1 MDLDLKT
8 IFTIFHLLGIA
19 IGVGGA
25 FASDLIFLT
34 SIKDKKITFTEFRFI
49 SIGGKMVWTGVF
61 ILIISG
67 TLLFIL
73 DPVRLLVSS
82 KFQAKMTII
91 AVIIL
96 NGIIFHVLHIPKIKR
111 HRNEHLPSSD
121 EFIRNRALI
130 GAGGA
135 ISMVSWLSA
144 LVLGGWRGFPFSYT
158 QTITVYI
165 AMIIFAIIISYL
177 VRHHILPH
185 HKT

>member
-1 MDLDLKT
+1 MDLDLKI
-8 IFTIFHLLGIA
+8 IFTIIHLFGIA

-49 SIGGKMVWTGVF
+49 SVGGKMVWTGVA
-61 ILIISG
+61 ILLISG
-67 TLLFIL
+67 ALLFAL
-73 DPVRLLVSS
+73 DGARLLASP

-121 EFIRNRALI
+121 EFVRNRALI

-158 QTITVYI
+158 Q
-165 AMIIFAIIISYL
+165 AMLAYAFMIVFAVIVSYF
-177 VRHHILPH
+177 VRHNILPH